1 MKKTIL
7 RVLVMIMLMSVS
19 ACTQNT
25 NNEFEISDL
34 TNGTYTATKEGF
46 QHEHVTVSVSIED
59 NKISEV
65 NIDEITDFPVTV
77 IEAPV
82 KEIPAAILKYQTY
95 NVDSVTGA
103 TLTSNAIKQAVK
115 DCLDQA
121 GGSELFSH
129 EIEHPTKIN
138 KEDVQTDV
146 LVIGAGGAGVMSAVE
161 ASIGNSPKESSGLN
175 VMLIEKAG
183 FIGGNTSVS
192 GGVRYLYEDETGAY
206 DQTWVD
212 ASLKTEMAMLQ
223 PYMELDFN
231 ESLMRHE
238 IEINPYTN
246 QLLEDIGV
254 KSKDNWGYKAFD
266 TNDGHL
272 DPKWSGS
279 YFTYAV
285 KPYLEKSEI
294 DLRLNTEAIE
304 LIQDEK
310 GAVIGAKVEDNE
322 GTYNIY
328 AKKVVLATGGFAHNR
343 ELIEKYAPEFT
354 QGIVFS
360 AGTNTGDGILM
371 AEAVGAQIIGD
382 KMFGHIGADAIEGA
396 RPDFGGSIYYGSHPV
411 IYINM
416 NGQRFVNEDKN
427 KYVIYHDLLKQP
439 EQTGW
444 GIVDGDNINLE
455 PLKSSTSPH
464 VVHADSLEELA
475 ALIDVDEEALLTTIN
490 KYNEDVKNGVDTQFN
505 VTQERLDSIDQ
516 APYYAYTI
524 NPITFSSMV
533 SVKVDGDCRVLNEDN
548 QVIENLF
555 AAGDMVLGGNKTS
568 YYFDARGVGT
578 AMYTGTICGQ
588 TIKEELKDME

>member
-7 RVLVMIMLMSVS
+7 RVLVMLMLISVS

-25 NNEFEISDL
+25 NKGTETTAL
-34 TNGTYTATKEGF
+34 VNGTYTATKEGF
-46 QHEHVTVSVSIED
+46 QHEHVTVSVSVED
-59 NKISEV
+59 NKITAV

-77 IEAPV
+77 IEVPV

-103 TLTSNAIKQAVK
+103 TITSNAIKQAVK

-121 GGSELFSH
+121 GGSEMFAQGV
-129 EIEHPTKIN
+129 EHPTKII

-146 LVIGAGGAGVMSAVE
+146 LVVGAGGAGVMAAVE
-161 ASIGNSPKESSGLN
+161 ATIGSSSNESSGLN

-206 DQTWVD
+206 DQAWVD
-212 ASLKTEMAMLQ
+212 VSLKTEMAMLQ

-231 ESLMRHE
+231 EGLMRHE

-285 KPYLEKSEI
+285 KPYLEKSDI

-354 QGIVFS
+354 KGIVFS

-427 KYVIYHDLLKQP
+427 KYVIYHDLLNQP

-444 GIVDGDNINLE
+444 GIVDGDNVNLE
-455 PLKSSTSPH
+455 PLKSSVSSH
-464 VVHADSLEELA
+464 VVHADTLEELA
-475 ALIDVDEEALLTTIN
+475 VLIGVDHTALFETIN
-490 KYNEDVKNGVDTQFN
+490 KYNEDVKNGIDSEFN
-505 VTQERLDSIDQ
+505 VSADCLDVIDQ

-533 SVKVDGDCRVLNEDN
+533 GVKVDEDCRVLNQEH

-555 AAGDMVLGGNKTS
+555 AAGDMVLGGNITS
-568 YYFDARGVGT
+568 YYYDARGVGT
-578 AMYTGTICGQ
+578 AMYSGTICGQ
-588 TIKEELKDME
+588 TIKEELKNIE

>member
-1 MKKTIL
+1 MKKTIVS
-7 RVLVMIMLMSVS
+7 VLVLLMLIGVS
-19 ACTQNT
+19 ACTQKT
-25 NNEFEISDL
+25 DEGTKTTDL
-34 TNGTYTATKEGF
+34 VNGTYTATKEGF
-46 QHEHVTVSVSIED
+46 QHEHVSVSVTIED
-59 NKISEV
+59 SKITAV

-82 KEIPAAILKYQTY
+82 KEIPAAILEHQTY

-121 GGSELFSH
+121 GGSDLFSH
-129 EIEHPTKIN
+129 SVEHPEKIN

-146 LVIGAGGAGVMSAVE
+146 LVVGAGGAGVMAAIE
-161 ASIGNSPKESSGLN
+161 ASIGSSVNESSGLN

-192 GGVRYLYEDETGAY
+192 GGVRYLYEDETGSY
-206 DQTWVD
+206 DQAWVD
-212 ASLKTEMAMLQ
+212 ASLTTEKTMLQ
-223 PYMELDFN
+223 PYMELAFN
-231 ESLMRHE
+231 EELMRHE

-266 TNDGHL
+266 TNDGHV

-285 KPYLEKSEI
+285 KPYLEKTSI
-294 DLRLNTEAIE
+294 DLRLNTEAVE
-304 LIQDEK
+304 LLQDEA
-310 GAVIGAKVEDNE
+310 GAVIGVKVTDNE

-343 ELIEKYAPEFT
+343 DLIEKYAPEFT
-354 QGIVFS
+354 KGIVFA
-360 AGTNTGDGILM
+360 AGTNTGDGIVM
-371 AEAVGAQIIGD
+371 AEAIGAQIIGD

-396 RPDFGGSIYYGSHPV
+396 RPDYGGSIYYGSHPV

-427 KYVIYHDLLKQP
+427 KYVIYHDLLNQP

-455 PLKSSTSPH
+455 PLKNSSSSH
-464 VVHADSLEELA
+464 VVHADTLEELA
-475 ALIDVDEEALLTTIN
+475 ELIKVDKTALLETVN
-490 KYNEDVKNGVDTQFN
+490 KYNEDVKNGEDTQFN
-505 VTQERLDSIDQ
+505 VSPDRLDVIDQ

-533 SVKVDGDCRVLNEDN
+533 SVKVDEDCRVLNKEN

-555 AAGDMVLGGNKTS
+555 AAGDMVLGGNITS

-588 TIKEELKDME
+588 TAKDEIINLE

>member
-7 RVLVMIMLMSVS
+7 RVLVMLMLISVS

-25 NNEFEISDL
+25 NKDTETTALI
-34 TNGTYTATKEGF
+34 NGTYTATKEGF
-46 QHEHVTVSVSIED
+46 QREHVTVSVSVED
-59 NKISEV
+59 NKITAV

-82 KEIPAAILKYQTY
+82 KEIPAAILKHQTY

-103 TLTSNAIKQAVK
+103 TITSNAIKQAVK

-121 GGSELFSH
+121 GGSEMFAQGV
-129 EIEHPTKIN
+129 EHPEKIN

-146 LVIGAGGAGVMSAVE
+146 LVVGAGGAGVMAAVE
-161 ASIGNSPKESSGLN
+161 ASIGSSSNESSGLN

-192 GGVRYLYEDETGAY
+192 GGVRYLYEDETGNY
-206 DQTWVD
+206 DQAWVEN
-212 ASLKTEMAMLQ
+212 SLNAEMATLQ

-231 ESLMRHE
+231 VDLMRHE
-238 IEINPYTN
+238 IEVNPHTN

-266 TNDGHL
+266 TNDGHI

-294 DLRLNTEAIE
+294 DLRLNTEAVE
-304 LIQDEK
+304 LLQDES
-310 GAVIGAKVEDNE
+310 GAVIGVKVTDNE

-343 ELIEKYAPEFT
+343 DLVEKYAPEFT
-354 QGIVFS
+354 KGMVFA
-360 AGTNTGDGILM
+360 AGTNTGDGIIM
-371 AEAVGAQIIGD
+371 AEAIGAQIIGD
-382 KMFGHIGADAIEGA
+382 KMFGHIGADALEGA

-416 NGQRFVNEDKN
+416 DGQRFVNEDKN

-439 EQTGW
+439 KQTGW
-444 GIVDGDNINLE
+444 GIVDGDNVNLE
-455 PLKSSTSPH
+455 PLKNSTSSH

-475 ALIDVDEEALLTTIN
+475 VLIGVDEKALLATIN

-533 SVKVDGDCRVLNEDN
+533 GVKVDGDCRVLNEDD

-588 TIKEELKDME
+588 TIKEELSDMK